1 MKKNTQS
8 TFEEKLSPKKNFIKV
23 NKVFTSAQ
31 VLQKERSSLDEKLN
45 PVTHTKQGKGSLQK
59 KINRIFHDIV
69 QNSFDTYPPYLIM
82 T

>member
-31 VLQKERSSLDEKLN
+31 VLQKERSSFDEKLN
-45 PVTHTKQGKGSLQK
+45 PVTHTKQGKY
-59 KINRIFHDIV
+59 F
-69 QNSFDTYPPYLIM
+69 P
-82 T
+82 